1 MEINSLNML
10 KFSHSRSGELPFSV
24 YWVSASDGEYVDNLN
39 FRNHHHAF
47 YELHCLI
54 NGTMDYGVDGKTV
67 RLNEGECMLIPAG
80 CVHNVECC
88 TERFIKLTVAFDLRE
103 PADHFGKCQPHKMT
117 TSMLRDIDTLF
128 SEAGTKSPHR
138 SELVELS
145 AISLVLRAADI
156 LGVVATTRTQEA
168 GDDRVL
174 KAKLLMEDNPNIF
187 FTCEE
192 LSGYCRVSVKQLGRL
207 FKEYEGKGLLEYI
220 HFQKVETAKRMLA
233 EQDLSQKKMAEMLGF
248 SDYRYFGRF
257 FMRMTGMTPGEF
269 KREITKNDN

>member
-1 MEINSLNML
+1 MDIHLLNML
-10 KFSHSRSGELPFSV
+10 KFSHSRSRELPLSV
-24 YWVSASDGEYVDNLN
+24 YWVSASNGEYVDNLN

-54 NGTMDYGVDGKTV
+54 DGTMDYGVDGNTV
-67 RLNEGECMLIPAG
+67 RLNKGECMLIPTG
-80 CVHNVECC
+80 CVHRVECC
-88 TERFIKLTVAFDLRE
+88 AERFVKLTVAFDLHE
-103 PADHFGKCQPHKMT
+103 STDEFGKCHAQKMST
-117 TSMLRDIDTLF
+117 AMLRDIDVLF
-128 SEAGTKSPHR
+128 SEAGAKSLYR
-138 SELVELS
+138 SELAELS
-145 AISLVLRAADI
+145 AISLLLHAAEVFGI
-156 LGVVATTRTQEA
+156 TATTRKA
-168 GDDRVL
+168 DGCDDRVL

-233 EQDLSQKKMAEMLGF
+233 EQDLPQKTIAEMLGF

-257 FMRMTGMTPGEF
+257 FARMTGMTPGEF
-269 KREITKNDN
+269 KREIANNGN